1 VSAPRADFGNWIR
14 LRIVVVFLAAGAG
27 LASGATVVESGLI
40 RTLLVIAGLLAGG
53 MAAFLGYL
61 YYQFAD
67 WGGGVQRTLWHLTL
81 EALDWR
87 GHGQALDVGT
97 GNGSLAILLAQR
109 HPTAQV
115 TAIDP
120 WGTGW
125 EYSQQRCEEN
135 AVRCGVNTRT
145 RFIQA
150 SAAALPFEDD
160 TFDAVVSHFVFHEV
174 SQVENKLDALI
185 EALRVLRPGGSF
197 AFHDMFFE
205 PRFYGATDNLVRQ
218 LEALGAADIDL
229 IDWRRQMHVPW
240 IMQSR
245 RVLGRCGIVRGRK

>member
-1 VSAPRADFGNWIR
+1 
-14 LRIVVVFLAAGAG
+14 
-27 LASGATVVESGLI
+27 
-40 RTLLVIAGLLAGG
+40 
-53 MAAFLGYL
+53 
-61 YYQFAD
+61 
-67 WGGGVQRTLWHLTL
+67 
-81 EALDWR
+81 
-87 GHGQALDVGT
+87 
-97 GNGSLAILLAQR
+97 
-109 HPTAQV
+109 
-115 TAIDP
+115 
-120 WGTGW
+120 
-125 EYSQQRCEEN
+125 
-135 AVRCGVNTRT
+135 
-145 RFIQA
+145 
-150 SAAALPFEDD
+150 
-160 TFDAVVSHFVFHEV
+160 VFHEV